1 MSIQDTNIAASISE
15 AIKDQVDSLGDI
27 NTGEAAALAGMGPS
41 EGPKW
46 VARLCQREGEERY
59 ALPGRRGLYVPRA
72 VIELLLMFRME
83 AEAEMLRCPSGGSLA
98 ERVGRLIAD
107 HISPPA
113 PGPDTRAVG
122 LVALVTEIVR
132 IEVRAA
138 LARER
143 AAADA
148 PAAKALRKQ
157 RGRG

>member
-1 MSIQDTNIAASISE
+1 M
-15 AIKDQVDSLGDI
+15 
-27 NTGEAAALAGMGPS
+27 
-41 EGPKW
+41 
-46 VARLCQREGEERY
+46 ARLCQREGEARY

-83 AEAEMLRCPSGGSLA
+83 ADAEMLRSPSGPTLS

-132 IEVRAA
+132 IEVQAA

-143 AAADA
+143 GRQT
-148 PAAKALRKQ
+148 PLRPRPYASKGEA
-157 RGRG
+157 RFVATVRSKGVYGCKFGPSDM